1 MKVSPFIF
9 VFVYNSQGRNQDKR
23 NLLRVRSWWELKGL
37 GYHSHLSG
45 FFLAFLAF
53 SLAPYLIFMFC

>member
-9 VFVYNSQGRNQDKR
+9 VFVYDSQGRKQDKR

-37 GYHSHLSG
+37 GYH
-45 FFLAFLAF
+45 
-53 SLAPYLIFMFC
+53 